1 MSRQPGTPSLAPD
14 SVLAQRS
21 SLTSFTSIPS
31 LRCPFRTSVMTV
43 PLGRAQ
49 ADLCRI
55 PRPLAHASGVCPVWS
70 LFLGLLRS
78 QPFSISVELSHRPDL
93 RGGVDDRQ
101 ARSRPRLVLLAAT
114 CFGQRVGAFAIG
126 YLNDVL
132 KEDVRRGDG
141 PLFAVDRGVNNR
153 AQAPFFGWSA
163 RPIGGHQAGARVDQA
178 RQSRAA
184 GPRSRMT
191 RPGSQ
196 KLIVAHRGS
205 ATTCRMF
212 AYCLSIGGSHLAA
225 IIA

>member
-1 MSRQPGTPSLAPD
+1 
-14 SVLAQRS
+14 
-21 SLTSFTSIPS
+21 
-31 LRCPFRTSVMTV
+31 MTV
-43 PLGRAQ
+43 PLDRAQ

-70 LFLGLLRS
+70 LFLGLLPKSAILHLCRAFTS
-78 QPFSISVELSHRPDL
+78 
-93 RGGVDDRQ
+93 
-101 ARSRPRLVLLAAT
+101 ARSSGRRGRSPSAFAPATVLLAAT

-132 KEDVRRGDG
+132 KEGIRRGDG

-212 AYCLSIGGSHLAA
+212 AYCLSSAA
-225 IIA
+225 VTWQRSSLRIFAKVPTPISS